1 LPVCYLD
8 SKRSSV
14 EYNQNI
20 SYRKKMLSYKK
31 HFLNSVNDL
40 NKIQTFDCNK
50 CLYNN
55 ICSGI
60 WEEYVGVQKLKPTNR
75 VIDFF
80 NSFEINDFA
89 YKLKIN
95 NENLKKIYDKD
106 IRQVIINSSLISNNL
121 ELIKKI
127 SNFAFYD
134 ISLFID
140 NEKDILKNPDLF
152 TS

>member
-1 LPVCYLD
+1 
-8 SKRSSV
+8 
-14 EYNQNI
+14 
-20 SYRKKMLSYKK
+20 MLSSKK

-40 NKIQTFDCNK
+40 NKIQTSDCNK

-60 WEEYVGVQKLKPTNR
+60 WEEYVGIQKLKPINR
-75 VIDFF
+75 IIDFF

-106 IRQVIINSSLISNNL
+106 IRQIIVNSSLISNNL
-121 ELIKKI
+121 ELIKEI